1 MFEEIFGFQNI
12 AIYLIIINVL
22 GFLAMYIDKNKAK
35 NNSWR
40 ISEKTLLSLTALRRW
55 NRSMG
60 WNVFI

>member
-12 AIYLIIINVL
+12 AIYLIIVNVL

-40 ISEKTLLSLTALRRW
+40 ISEKTLLSLTALRRR
-55 NRSMG
+55 NRGMDR
-60 WNVFI
+60 NVHI

>member
-12 AIYLIIINVL
+12 AIYLIIVNVL

-40 ISEKTLLSLTALRRW
+40 ISEKTLLSLTALRRG
-55 NRSMG
+55 NRSMDR
-60 WNVFI
+60 NVFI

>member
-12 AIYLIIINVL
+12 AIYLIIVNVL

-40 ISEKTLLSLTALRRW
+40 ISEKTLLSLTALRRR
-55 NRSMG
+55 NRGMDR
-60 WNVFI
+60 NVYI